1 VLRPATP
8 ADLERLRDLMAA
20 NYAESGYPFDPA
32 AARDCFAAM
41 LRDPA
46 LGRVW
51 LVEAGGEVAGYA
63 VLAFGYSLE
72 YRGRD
77 AFVDDLY
84 VAPAQRGRGLG
95 RAALEAVEAAAREL
109 GVRALHLEV
118 ERGNSAAQALYRR
131 RGFRDNDRRL
141 LTKRLGPPEA
151 QPSGAQHR
159 SAP

>member
-1 VLRPATP
+1 VLRPATA
-8 ADLERLRDLMAA
+8 ADVPRLRELMAEY
-20 NYAESGYPFDPA
+20 YAEVGYPFDPA

-41 LRDPA
+41 VRDPA

-51 LVEAGGEVAGYA
+51 MIEAEGEPAGYA

-72 YRGRD
+72 YRGLD

-84 VAPAQRGRGLG
+84 VVPARRGRGLG

-118 ERGNSAAQALYRR
+118 ERENASAGALYRD

-141 LTKRLGPPEA
+141 MTKMLA
-151 QPSGAQHR
+151 
-159 SAP
+159 

>member
-1 VLRPATP
+1 VLRPATA
-8 ADLERLRDLMAA
+8 ADVPRLRDLMADY
-20 NYAESGYPFDPA
+20 YAEVGYPFDPA
-32 AARDCFAAM
+32 AARDCFGAIV
-41 LRDPA
+41 RDPA

-51 LVEAGGEVAGYA
+51 MVEAGGDVAGYA

-72 YRGRD
+72 HRGKD

-84 VAPAQRGRGLG
+84 VVPARRGRGLG

-118 ERGNSAAQALYRR
+118 ERENASAQALYRD

-141 LTKRLGPPEA
+141 MTKRLA
-151 QPSGAQHR
+151 
-159 SAP
+159 